1 MPEPARAVPVR
12 GQPVVPASVRP
23 GPGPSQIARCGPGD
37 VELKY
42 VSTYYQSMTDR
53 NPDLEERLAAVE
65 RQLADLLSGG
75 GQASSTGGDGA
86 ESAADELWMLDGLQ
100 ARHPEGAVAFAG
112 AAEVPGG
119 QVRWQYGR
127 TADRMLGADWT
138 AGAESLAA
146 LGNPVRLML
155 LQLVLNG
162 VASTAELAAQE
173 QVGTTGQV
181 HHHLRTLMA
190 AGWLEQAGRGRY
202 RVPASRVVPLLTILL
217 AAGVE

>member
-1 MPEPARAVPVR
+1 M
-12 GQPVVPASVRP
+12 
-23 GPGPSQIARCGPGD
+23 
-37 VELKY
+37 ELKY
-42 VSTYYQSMTDR
+42 VITYYRHVTGSES
-53 NPDLEERLAAVE
+53 NLEARLADVE
-65 RQLADLLSGG
+65 RQLGELLARGGVGAPATVQDDEPAD
-75 GQASSTGGDGA
+75 DF
-86 ESAADELWMLDGLQ
+86 WVLDGLR
-100 ARHPEGAVAFAG
+100 ARHPEGAVTFAG
-112 AAEVPGG
+112 TGEMPGSG

-127 TADRMLGADWT
+127 TTDRMLGADWT

-202 RVPASRVVPLLTILL
+202 RVPASRVVPLMTILL